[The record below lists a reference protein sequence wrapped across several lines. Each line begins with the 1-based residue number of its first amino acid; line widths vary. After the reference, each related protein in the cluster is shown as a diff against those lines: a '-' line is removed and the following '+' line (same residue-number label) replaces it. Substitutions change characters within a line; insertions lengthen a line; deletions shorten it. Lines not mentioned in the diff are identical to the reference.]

1 MKKALFCIL
10 AAALTAVAALAAPKA
25 TTLLSPNGKLTVNL
39 ETGSKQVSYTVIKD
53 GKPVYEIRD
62 IRLVTGTET
71 IPEGNV
77 KVGKTRFMYDKF
89 QPVVPLKFSTVVD
102 EYNETEISLGKG
114 ATMLLRVMDNAVA
127 YRFVL
132 DRKGDVEVYDDHFLL
147 IPSDGFT
154 THYQTARSFNTS
166 SEEPYRSG
174 SLAEW
179 AASDR
184 KMATSPLLLSG
195 TDDTQLL
202 MGESDLDD
210 YPHLFYTTG
219 GPVYRQD
226 VRQPRLPVALGGRD
240 GFQGH
245 PRTDPSLPAFPPERA
260 GRHQLDPSRPV
271 LLGMVERRRALWP

>member
-39 ETGSKQVSYTVIKD
+39 ETGSGSLSYTVVKD

-71 IPEGNV
+71 IPDGSV

-102 EYNETEISLGKG
+102 EYNETEVSLGKG
-114 ATMLLRVMDNAVA
+114 VTMLLRVMDNAVA
-127 YRFVL
+127 YRFVM

-147 IPSDGFT
+147 VPADGFT
-154 THYQTARSFNTS
+154 ANYQTARSFNTS

-195 TDDTQLL
+195 ADDTQLL

-210 YPHLFYTTG
+210 YPHLFYTTDG
-219 GPVYRQD
+219 TAVLPTYPKAPLRWE
-226 VRQPRLPVALGGRD
+226 PRGDR
-240 GFQGH
+240 
-245 PRTDPSLPAFPPERA
+245 SE
-260 GRHQLDPSRPV
+260 
-271 LLGMVERRRALWP
+271 